1 MTEFIFHPTYDGE
14 RGSIMKQNFPGS
26 KPTPWQS
33 ALLGRRLPS
42 SWRVLIALLV
52 LLLTLTA
59 APVAYGQDEVHVVGR
74 GENIASIAARYGV
87 SVNTLITNN
96 GLTNPNVIYVGQRL
110 VVSDNGAATQATD
123 TQTAAAE
130 QLPAGDGY
138 YTVRNGDSLSSI
150 ASQYGMSM
158 ADLMRLNGISNAN
171 FVWVGQNLR
180 VSARVE
186 AVAAEQTPNPQLA
199 GDIYV
204 VRAGDSLSSIA
215 QDHGTTIQ
223 ALLVANGLP
232 NANFVWVGQRLRIQ
246 GTIGDTPIDD
256 VATETTAAP
265 ADGVRWIDVNLTD
278 QTLTAWQGDVIVMQT
293 NISSGRSATPTVT
306 GRFKVSSRYSSQRMT
321 GPGYDLPDVPW
332 VMYFFSNYAIHG
344 AYWHDNWGT
353 PMSHGCVNMRPGE
366 AGMLYNWAPNGT
378 EVYVHY

>member
-1 MTEFIFHPTYDGE
+1 
-14 RGSIMKQNFPGS
+14 MKRFFLQS
-26 KPTPWQS
+26 KTAPSLYTRAS
-33 ALLGRRLPS
+33 YRLPVS
-42 SWRVLIALLV
+42 LRLLMAIFV

-59 APVAYGQDEVHVVGR
+59 APVAYAQDEVHVVGR

-110 VVSDNGAATQATD
+110 VVSDNGVATQATD

-130 QLPAGDGY
+130 ELPAGDGY

-150 ASQYGMSM
+150 AIQYGMSM

-215 QDHGTTIQ
+215 QDHGTTMQ

-278 QTLTAWQGDVIVMQT
+278 QMLTAWQGDVIVMQT

-306 GRFKVSSRYSSQRMT
+306 GRFKVYSRYTSQRMT